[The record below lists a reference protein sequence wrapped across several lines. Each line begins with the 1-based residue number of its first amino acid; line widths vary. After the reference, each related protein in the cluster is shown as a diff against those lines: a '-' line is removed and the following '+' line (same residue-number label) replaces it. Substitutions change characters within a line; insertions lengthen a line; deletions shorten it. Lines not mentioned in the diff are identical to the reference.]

1 MLKTI
6 QSKLI
11 VLFLII
17 LMGIGGLS
25 YLLISNTTRAEIA
38 VHKVQIIEKI
48 TRDTAE
54 LLMHSRGYQI
64 TFVPMFMEKSIE
76 AERTLAKH
84 LLELQPLLTSKR
96 DIELFNEIK
105 TGVDAF
111 AESTLPR
118 FDLLTKYKKETES
131 KDFLATADG
140 KRFTELTNKGRDG
153 FIIISKKGDELSK
166 AIEAEEKASLSKA
179 RILGIVVALFVI
191 LITNISFWFVA
202 SNIKKSL
209 ANATKE
215 CQYIGETKD
224 LTHTIQTN
232 GEDEISIMMQTVNTL
247 LSQLRHAIDD
257 AKRTAMENA
266 AVAEELSSTSL
277 EIGRRTEESDKEV
290 EHTLHTTRNVATIL
304 HVSEE
309 NAQNA
314 GNIMQSVSEELDVA
328 SKEVLAVSSE
338 LQTVVVNETDLSAR
352 LEQLDKE
359 VAQVQQVLS
368 VISDIAEQTNLLA
381 LNAAI
386 EAARAGEH
394 GRGFAVVAD
403 EVRKLAERTQKS
415 LVESNST
422 VAVITQS
429 VNTSSDLMKKN
440 AQHIQ
445 ALGSRA
451 EKTQGLML
459 QTVHNMSETAMI
471 AQGAAQE
478 AKKGSHEANAMLERV
493 DTIHK
498 LTSTNARSVEEIA
511 AAAEHLSKLSSNL
524 SNALSVFK
532 TA

>member
-1 MLKTI
+1 MLE
-6 QSKLI
+6 
-11 VLFLII
+11 FLI
-17 LMGIGGLS
+17 
-25 YLLISNTTRAEIA
+25 
-38 VHKVQIIEKI
+38 
-48 TRDTAE
+48 
-54 LLMHSRGYQI
+54 
-64 TFVPMFMEKSIE
+64 MEKSIQ

-96 DIELFNEIK
+96 DIDLFNEIK

-118 FDLLTKYKKETES
+118 FDLLTKYKKETDS
-131 KDFLATADG
+131 KEFLATADG
-140 KRFTELTNKGRDG
+140 KKFTELTNKGRDG

-166 AIEAEEKASLSKA
+166 AIEEDEKASLAKA
-179 RILGIVVALFVI
+179 RILGIVVAIGVLI
-191 LITNISFWFVA
+191 ITNLFFWYVA
-202 SNIKKSL
+202 SQIKKSL
-209 ANATKE
+209 EIAT
-215 CQYIGETKD
+215 
-224 LTHTIQTN
+224 
-232 GEDEISIMMQTVNTL
+232 MMQTVNAL

-290 EHTLHTTRNVATIL
+290 DHAVSTTKNVATIL
-304 HVSEE
+304 HTSEE
-309 NAQNA
+309 NSHHA
-314 GNIMQSVSEELDVA
+314 GKIMQTVSDELNNA
-328 SKEVLAVSSE
+328 SQEVLAVSSE
-338 LQTVVVNETDLSAR
+338 LQTIVVNETDLSAR
-352 LEQLDKE
+352 LEQLDQE

-459 QTVHNMSETAMI
+459 QTVASMNETSTIAQNAAKDAKNGSKEATAML
-471 AQGAAQE
+471 A
-478 AKKGSHEANAMLERV
+478 RV
-493 DTIHK
+493 DAIHK

-511 AAAEHLSKLSSNL
+511 SAAEHLSKLSSNL
-524 SNALSVFK
+524 SNALSTFK